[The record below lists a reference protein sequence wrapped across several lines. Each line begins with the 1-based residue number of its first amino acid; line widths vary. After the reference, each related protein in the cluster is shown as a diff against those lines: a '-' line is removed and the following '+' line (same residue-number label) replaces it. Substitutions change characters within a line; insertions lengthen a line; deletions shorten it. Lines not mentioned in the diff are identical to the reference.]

1 MLMCIRGGQCL
12 FSLSLFV
19 CQRFASHASLDGK
32 NTLAK
37 FHGIVTYRRWW
48 QQRRVQQLLLFPRL
62 YIPRP
67 RKKKKESP
75 SSCDVQ
81 CVMTMMIFYFIF
93 FYIHLPLSS
102 ADGFD
107 SSLVIHSGDHPDEL
121 WAGAFI
127 ILIDDATIYIT
138 QCEFR
143 CSSRSTHIIDHA
155 NYIRF
160 II

>member
-1 MLMCIRGGQCL
+1 MSFI
-12 FSLSLFV
+12 SLFV

-32 NTLAK
+32 THWQSSTASS
-37 FHGIVTYRRWW
+37 HIGDDDSRREFSSYSF
-48 QQRRVQQLLLFPRL
+48 FPDSSRL

-67 RKKKKESP
+67 RKKKKEYP